1 MNAID
6 IINLN
11 FSFNKPVLHNI
22 SLQFRLGAFT
32 GILGPNGAGKS
43 TIVKIL
49 SRWFKPQ
56 SGTVHIMGKSL
67 PQLTQRQLA
76 KILAVVE
83 QDALLNSDITV
94 RELVAL
100 GRLPHQSFLD
110 EENVE
115 DIKAIDSAMEK
126 TGVTAFASRSLSTL
140 SGGEKQRARIA
151 AALAQQTEILI
162 LDEPTSHLDIKHQLE
177 LLRLLKALA
186 DEGLTI
192 ITVLHDINLAALFCD
207 DIVLLSSGNVVTT
220 GAPQDVLT
228 SEQIEAVYGC
238 KVTVYPHPVYQVPQ
252 IALLKGTS

>member
-1 MNAID
+1 MNAIE
-6 IINLN
+6 ISNLN
-11 FSFNKPVLHNI
+11 FSFDKPVLNNI
-22 SLQFRLGAFT
+22 SLQLRLGAFT

-56 SGTVHIMGKSL
+56 SGTVHIKGQSL
-67 PQLTQRQLA
+67 PQLSQRQLA
-76 KILAVVE
+76 QLLAVVE
-83 QDALLNSDITV
+83 QDTLVGSDITV

-100 GRLPHQSFLD
+100 GRLPHQSFFA
-110 EENVE
+110 EENE
-115 DIKAIDSAMEK
+115 QDRKAIENALQK

-162 LDEPTSHLDIKHQLE
+162 LDEPTTHLDIKHQLE

-186 DEGLTI
+186 EDGLTV

-207 DIVLLSSGNVVTT
+207 DIVLLSSGNVIRT

-228 SEQIEAVYGC
+228 SEQIEAVYDC